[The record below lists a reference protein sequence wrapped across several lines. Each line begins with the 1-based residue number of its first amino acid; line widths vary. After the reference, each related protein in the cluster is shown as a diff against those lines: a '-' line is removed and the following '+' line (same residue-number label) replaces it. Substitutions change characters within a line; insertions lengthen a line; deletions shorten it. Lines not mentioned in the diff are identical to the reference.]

1 MPLGQYGSL
10 FVVAGVLT
18 SLTRTTLVLGLYQ
31 RHALKAFRASVRY
44 VEGHE
49 TDGILAQEG
58 VQPDKSLHNQFL
70 PHPVSVDAS

>member
-1 MPLGQYGSL
+1 MGVRPPLVSL
-10 FVVAGVLT
+10 FLSGISVCRSFFKAR
-18 SLTRTTLVLGLYQ
+18 SSEYQ
-31 RHALKAFRASVRY
+31 RHALKAFRASVGD